1 MLYKQKH
8 PYAECTQVVC
18 LKRSI
23 PTVPFVFSVLP
34 CFCTSPP
41 SFHQDTVRKFYLQ
54 VFLCNK
60 NPCQKHDLVHYKARL
75 HWCKRLTAIYSK
87 PKAKARPRGT
97 LREFFNPTEPRCN
110 PQCQPFRSFERVQQ
124 MYYCTHPLILQS
136 CLLPSLPLPDVHSP
150 AGGIPGH
157 SCGHRDTRPRPEGP
171 HGTPWHPIPP
181 HGTPWR
187 PIPPHRTPQ
196 PHAPHSIPA
205 VPPAQRRGAGRGL
218 PAVGVSPALGIA
230 RDKTC
235 PS

>member
-8 PYAECTQVVC
+8 PYAERTQVSC

-60 NPCQKHDLVHYKARL
+60 NPCHKHDLVHYKARL

-97 LREFFNPTEPRCN
+97 LREFFNPTGPRCN

-181 HGTPWR
+181 H
-187 PIPPHRTPQ
+187 RTPQ
-196 PHAPHSIPA
+196 PHAPRSIPA
-205 VPPAQRRGAGRGL
+205 VPPAQCRGAGRGL
-218 PAVGVSPALGIA
+218 PSVGVSPALAIA